1 MPVKENDRMN
11 LDIVIVQTQPTTQLV
26 SANAVGEVIV
36 GVSTNL
42 ELSVDEMSFQGL
54 RGDDI

>member
-1 MPVKENDRMN
+1 MSVKENDRMN

-26 SANAVGEVIV
+26 SANAVGEVTV

-42 ELSVDEMSFQGL
+42 ELSVDEMSFQGW